1 MMAYIAPYLNSFDR
15 DPLLIILNDTLED
28 TICIQDIH
36 YDDFNFQD
44 IQFRVI
50 LKSQYV

>member
-36 YDDFNFQD
+36 YDEFNFQD
-44 IQFRVI
+44 KSI